1 VQVSAPHRVSEPNTI
16 PNGKTTLA
24 PTVLEA
30 GPVRIDLER
39 HTVTVAGRELALPL
53 KEYDLLEYL
62 VQNADRVLTRRQL
75 VNRVW
80 GPEYLGDT
88 RTLDAHIKRLRSKI
102 EQDPSSPQ
110 HLLTVR
116 GVGYRYD
123 T

>member
-1 VQVSAPHRVSEPNTI
+1 MQVSAPHRVSEPNTI
-16 PNGKTTLA
+16 PKGKTTLA

-30 GPVRIDLER
+30 GPARIDLER
-39 HTVTVAGRELALPL
+39 HTVTVAGREVALPL

-110 HLLTVR
+110 HLLTVH